1 MKLKR
6 KVAPVAFGVA
16 MVCTVGILTP
26 NVVYAETTPEE
37 VSAAASD
44 TNATASDTSTTA
56 AADSAATDS
65 TATDANAVSAE
76 EAASETALE
85 TAPGADSTSDNT
97 ESAAPATSDA
107 PAEGTTSGTTTTSD
121 GATATEDSATQPVI
135 TFTWKG
141 KEVIRENVADGKQ
154 VFWYTD
160 DTKTTQVDGSP
171 VTVNAET
178 LTEDMQEL
186 LKGMVPYKAGYDIDW
201 KHEFDGDGNLLIWPT
216 YFEVPGTPEEAVKDE
231 APYTF
236 YFDWKEEGTNKSL
249 PWFVTV
255 PSIMDK
261 QPVNKVTYDQ
271 VKAWLDSMTP
281 ARSTVVVDESEAF
294 ADPSQYGAWEFV
306 SLADEV
312 ATGYPKGTVRPGR
325 TTGYWRFTPLDEYK
339 ARLEAEEKA
348 RQEAEE
354 KARQEAEEKA
364 RQEADAKA
372 QAEREAA
379 EKAAAEAAAR
389 EAAEKAA
396 AEAAAKA
403 AAEKNNASQTQP
415 TQVVAQTTSTQ
426 ASVKLAPTVQKSL
439 SGQTAT
445 PQTGDAASTAGL
457 LASVTGLA
465 SAAGAAL
472 LRRKRN

>member
-1 MKLKR
+1 MKLKS
-6 KVAPVAFGVA
+6 KVAPLAFGVA
-16 MVCTVGILTP
+16 MVCSVGIMTP
-26 NVVYAETTPEE
+26 NVVYAETAPEE
-37 VSAAASD
+37 ATAPSEASAAPASPADASSTETAAPSEATTVAESDPAAPAAASNVQPAAEPESS
-44 TNATASDTSTTA
+44 TAATRDTSTTSDA
-56 AADSAATDS
+56 SATSTDAGTEATSTTEETPAAD
-65 TATDANAVSAE
+65 
-76 EAASETALE
+76 
-85 TAPGADSTSDNT
+85 
-97 ESAAPATSDA
+97 
-107 PAEGTTSGTTTTSD
+107 
-121 GATATEDSATQPVI
+121 PVV

-154 VFWYTD
+154 VLWYTD

-186 LKGMVPYKAGYDIDW
+186 LKNMVPYKAGYDIDW
-201 KHEFDGDGNLLIWPT
+201 KHEFDSNGNLLIWPT

-249 PWFVTV
+249 PWFVTI

-261 QPVNKVTYDQ
+261 QPVNKVTYEQ

-281 ARSTVVVDESEAF
+281 ARSTVVVDDSETF
-294 ADPSQYGAWEFV
+294 ANPSQYGAWEFV
-306 SLADEV
+306 SLADQN
-312 ATGYPKGTVRPGR
+312 ATGYPKGTRRPGR
-325 TTGYWRFTPLDEYK
+325 NTGYWRFTPLDEYK

-364 RQEADAKA
+364 RQEAEAKA

-415 TQVVAQTTSTQ
+415 TRVVAQTTSTQ
-426 ASVKLAPTVQKSL
+426 ASVKLAPTAQKSL

-457 LASVTGLA
+457 LASVAGLA